1 MNTWL
6 QQTILKVPLGFYCK
20 IYIRWTYLVFH
31 TNLLKMIEK
40 RNLKPWLKNF
50 INLRVIKKS
59 SIRKFVNVCS
69 EAYLRPYQTYMTEH
83 FCENGFRPLTIFFSI
98 TDVWWGSKHDQDIFE
113 ETVKRLEILSTKFRI
128 GAKKLFYEFFYR
140 YFSRVLL
147 LFLGTPILRNTIE
160 WLFPFISIERLY
172 KGVHIS

>member
-40 RNLKPWLKNF
+40 RN
-50 INLRVIKKS
+50 
-59 SIRKFVNVCS
+59 
-69 EAYLRPYQTYMTEH
+69 LRPYQTYMTEH

-147 LFLGTPILRNTIE
+147 LFLGIPILRNTIE

>member
-40 RNLKPWLKNF
+40 RNLKRWLKNF

-128 GAKKLFYEFFYR
+128 GAKKR
-140 YFSRVLL
+140 AIAS
-147 LFLGTPILRNTIE
+147 
-160 WLFPFISIERLY
+160 
-172 KGVHIS
+172 K